1 MLTNQDVEQIID
13 LIREDDRLREQV
25 RRHVLTDEL
34 LRLPARFTGLE
45 EKVDGLEEKVDR
57 LDDNLGDLKG
67 VAMEDVVRRDASIVA
82 SDMFLTWV
90 RTLERH
96 EVNTIADEASRGG
109 MPAGVS
115 RDDMRSFRRADL
127 VMEIETTTGERAYIA
142 VEVSFQGDERD
153 TTRAIRNARY
163 LARFTGIPAYAAIAS
178 VTNDGRIAR
187 LVTTDPVA
195 LVTPDGDVP
204 VFWPESPPPDRA
216 N

>member
-1 MLTNQDVEQIID
+1 MITKQDVEQIID

-25 RRHVLTDEL
+25 RRHILTDEL

-45 EKVDGLEEKVDR
+45 ERVDR
-57 LDDNLGDLKG
+57 INDNLGDLKG
-67 VAMEDVVRRDASIVA
+67 IAMEDAVRRDASIVA

-127 VMEIETTTGERAYIA
+127 VMEVESTTGERSYVA
-142 VEVSFQGDERD
+142 VEVSFQGAERD

-163 LARFTGIPAYAAIAS
+163 LTRFTGTPAYAAIAS
-178 VTNDGRIAR
+178 VSNDERIAR

-195 LVTPDGDVP
+195 PVTPDGDAR
-204 VFWPESPPPDRA
+204 VFWSESPPPDRA
-216 N
+216 S